1 MSKNNK
7 SIKDRMIRKYG
18 RKCFIEELG
27 LRSPEE
33 IAADLKKYKKNK
45 RAELMALTFHHIK
58 ERRVGGEASEEN
70 GAILRNINHIWFN
83 RLSKEEQRRINN
95 LFQEYKAQDK
105 FKSEAEKFRARIK
118 VRASIIQDGEV
129 KSEQDVDCGD
139 REDII
144 SIPAYDYVREVDE
157 AEYKKYIEA
166 RRIRERSKK
175 IWQGHTWG
183 IDERREDEE
192 R

>member
-1 MSKNNK
+1 MSRGSNNK
-7 SIKDRMIRKYG
+7 AVKDRMLKKYG

-27 LRSPEE
+27 LRTKEE
-33 IAADLKKYKKNK
+33 VEVDLRKYKKSK
-45 RAELMALTFHHIK
+45 RRELMSLTFHHIR
-58 ERRVGGEASEEN
+58 ERRYGGEASEEN

-83 RLSKEEQRRINN
+83 KLSREEQRRINN

-105 FKSEAEKFRARIK
+105 FKSEATKFREKIK
-118 VRASIIQDGEV
+118 IKIIQDNKV
-129 KSEQDVDCGD
+129 KSEQDMTYGD

-183 IDERREDEE
+183 IEDEE

>member
-7 SIKDRMIRKYG
+7 SIKDRMIKKYG
-18 RKCFIEELG
+18 SKCFIEELG
-27 LRSPEE
+27 LRSWDE
-33 IAADLKKYKKNK
+33 IEQDLKKYKKSK
-45 RAELMALTFHHIK
+45 RRELMSLTFHHIR
-58 ERRVGGEASEEN
+58 ERRYGGEASEEN

-83 RLSKEEQRRINN
+83 KLSREEQRRINN

-105 FKSEAEKFRARIK
+105 FKSEAAKFREKVK
-118 VRASIIQDGEV
+118 VRVGIIQNNEV

-144 SIPAYDYVREVDE
+144 SIPLLDCTEED
-157 AEYKKYIEA
+157 YKKYIEA

-183 IDERREDEE
+183 VDERREGEE

>member
-7 SIKDRMIRKYG
+7 SIKDRMIKKYG

-33 IAADLKKYKKNK
+33 IEQDLKKYKKSK
-45 RAELMALTFHHIK
+45 RGELMALTFHHIK

-105 FKSEAEKFRARIK
+105 FKSEAEKFRVRIK
-118 VRASIIQDGEV
+118 VRAGIIQDNEV
-129 KSEQDVDCGD
+129 KSEQDMTCGN

-183 IDERREDEE
+183 REETHED
-192 R
+192 RF